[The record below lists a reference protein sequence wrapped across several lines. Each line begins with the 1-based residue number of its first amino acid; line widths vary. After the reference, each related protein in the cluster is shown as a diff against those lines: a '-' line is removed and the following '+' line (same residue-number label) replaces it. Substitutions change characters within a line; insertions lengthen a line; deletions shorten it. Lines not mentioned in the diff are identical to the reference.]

1 METKFCPKC
10 GSKQE
15 GNNFCSKC
23 GNTLITE
30 EPKKEQNNQKPDS
43 RKPVKEKNEGLE
55 KKKNKSKDKPSSPR
69 KVPLILILIL
79 GLIYFT
85 VTVFLM
91 ASTSS
96 GPTGFVIIINAI
108 PIILAFILFRYL
120 KLLFEFGYFSLSIL
134 IVIGISDGGNPSF
147 LGRNLPYIY
156 LGVFIPYIF
165 SYFSSKKSKGINKD
179 IEKIEKRKRTKP

>member
-1 METKFCPKC
+1 MENIFCPKC

-15 GNNFCSKC
+15 GSNFCSKC

-30 EPKKEQNNQKPDS
+30 EPKKEQDNQKSDFS
-43 RKPVKEKNEGLE
+43 KLEYVGFKKAFLE
-55 KKKNKSKDKPSSPR
+55 KEKNKSKDKPSSPR

-85 VTVFLM
+85 VTVLLM

-156 LGVFIPYIF
+156 LGVFILYIF
-165 SYFSSKKSKGINKD
+165 AKFLLSKEIQEINRKDSK
-179 IEKIEKRKRTKP
+179 EKK

>member
-1 METKFCPKC
+1 MGNRFCPKC

-15 GNNFCSKC
+15 GNNFWSKC

-30 EPKKEQNNQKPDS
+30 EPKKEQENQ
-43 RKPVKEKNEGLE
+43 KPVKEKNAFLE

-69 KVPLILILIL
+69 KVPFILILII

-85 VTVFLM
+85 VTVLLM

-96 GPTGFVIIINAI
+96 GPTEFVIVICAI

-134 IVIGISDGGNPSF
+134 IVMGISDGGNPYF

-156 LGVFIPYIF
+156 LGVFILYIF
-165 SYFSSKKSKGINKD
+165 ANFLLSKEIQEINRKDSK
-179 IEKIEKRKRTKP
+179 EKR